1 MWTSY
6 KVDSRTV
13 TLTDKQSLSEK
24 INFYGPDSNYVKSH
38 ILGEFPT
45 ASTEQLI
52 PADWVAQAAV
62 RETFT
67 HPADAV
73 VLGVDVASGHSED
86 SSCIV
91 VRRGLDA
98 RSYPILRFPTL
109 NPLELA
115 YRAASLASEIG
126 ADAIFCDAGGL
137 GEGCVARLQELG
149 APVHPIYGAGRPD
162 NPSAI
167 AGRAGNKRAEVWLK
181 MREWLRAGSI
191 PADATLMAELCAPE
205 FSEGP
210 AGILIERK
218 KDMRAR
224 GLNSP
229 DSADALSLT
238 FSYPTFTQASGLVG
252 QSDYRVAHEYDPFS
266 DAALEGKPLPE
277 SRRRYTVPGYP
288 LKPEWGGGLDNP
300 ADWANPDAGPGEWQ

>member
-1 MWTSY
+1 MLAKDLKLQGQSPLPGNWKLIRNGKTIY
-6 KVDSRTV
+6 EV
-13 TLTDKQSLSEK
+13 TGRKMEVTISEP
-24 INFYGPDSNYVKSH
+24 GNY
-38 ILGEFPT
+38 
-45 ASTEQLI
+45 
-52 PADWVAQAAV
+52 
-62 RETFT
+62 
-67 HPADAV
+67 
-73 VLGVDVASGHSED
+73 
-86 SSCIV
+86 
-91 VRRGLDA
+91 
-98 RSYPILRFPTL
+98 
-109 NPLELA
+109 
-115 YRAASLASEIG
+115 
-126 ADAIFCDAGGL
+126 
-137 GEGCVARLQELG
+137 
-149 APVHPIYGAGRPD
+149 
-162 NPSAI
+162 
-167 AGRAGNKRAEVWLK
+167 RAEVWLK